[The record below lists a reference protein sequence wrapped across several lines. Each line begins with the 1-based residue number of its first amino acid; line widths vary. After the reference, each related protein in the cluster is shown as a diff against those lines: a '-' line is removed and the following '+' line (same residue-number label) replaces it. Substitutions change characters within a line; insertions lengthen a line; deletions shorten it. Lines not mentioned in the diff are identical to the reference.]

1 MSNPYIYIYTSTYIY
16 IDICIYISRYVDMY
30 IYIYTYTYTYVYAH
44 IHIRLHT
51 NTCYPPA
58 RRAPLP
64 ARTNYTLTAKDPEQ
78 RGLDYTLGVYTLGG
92 LHSPSTDLGLTS
104 LPYFVS

>member
-78 RGLDYTLGVYTLGG
+78 RGLKESLGVYRLNNGTC
-92 LHSPSTDLGLTS
+92 T
-104 LPYFVS
+104 